1 MMKLKPFS
9 GKQALSE
16 IFQSLDMKFSFVNRN
31 KQVSMPAKCRDF
43 LGDCIWSR
51 VQEEPVNIYGFQYD
65 YKKTPYMLSKT
76 KLSIKFPNKATKAN
90 FMSHL
95 EYLHEKEKKAKV
107 TLTNII
113 ETDDKDVVVVE
124 GSKHWQEH
132 PWKLSLYTFYLK
144 VMSMPDTNNI
154 SIRPEKGYWKNIQPK
169 EDLLLSLVKK
179 TQDYTWSN
187 DIYSQHNNTGVI
199 SMLNKYNNILSG
211 YGVYL

>member
-51 VQEEPVNIYGFQYD
+51 VQEKPVYIYGFQYD

-76 KLSIKFPNKATKAN
+76 KLSIKFPNKDTKSN
-90 FMSHL
+90 FVNHL
-95 EYLHEKEKKAKV
+95 EYLHEKEKIAKV
-107 TLTNII
+107 SLTKVI
-113 ETDDKDVVVVE
+113 ETDDKDTVVVE

-132 PWKLSLYTFYLK
+132 PWKLALYTFYLK
-144 VMSMPDTNNI
+144 VMSMNNTNKI
-154 SIRPEKGYWKNIQPK
+154 TIDPETKYWKKIQPK
-169 EDLLLSLVKK
+169 EALLLFLVKK
-179 TQDYTWSN
+179 TQNYEWHL
-187 DIYSQHNNTGVI
+187 DIYSQHNKSGVI

-211 YGVYL
+211 YGVQL

>member
-16 IFQSLDMKFSFVNRN
+16 IFQSLNMKFSFVNRN

-51 VQEEPVNIYGFQYD
+51 VQEKPVDIYGFQYD

-95 EYLHEKEKKAKV
+95 EYLHEKEKIAKV

-132 PWKLSLYTFYLK
+132 PWKLALYTFYLK
-144 VMSMPDTNNI
+144 VMSMNDTNKIITN
-154 SIRPEKGYWKNIQPK
+154 PEDTYWNKIKPN
-169 EDLLLSLVKK
+169 EDILLSLVKK
-179 TQDYTWSN
+179 SQDYSWYE
-187 DIYSQHNNTGVI
+187 DIYTQHNCSGVI
-199 SMLNKYNNILSG
+199 SMLNRSNNILSG
-211 YGVYL
+211 YGL